1 MNRADYSIEVKIIK
15 LDQQKVFNLPVMC
28 DDQVWFEVLA
38 ELDLGHSIEVPALN
52 LKMESQTIPIIMYLV
67 NFQSGQTNSFS
78 PA

>member
-52 LKMESQTIPIIMYLV
+52 LKMES
-67 NFQSGQTNSFS
+67 
-78 PA
+78 